1 MKIDNQSKTFRCR
14 SSLDALRQ
22 ICDAL
27 SDFGDMLDISYGE
40 TRKGLSAEA
49 SNAVVEAYYS
59 DVECIGAT
67 RLAHGP
73 FRLHEAEAARL
84 KLLPLAKELHK
95 VACVVNKR
103 RADRNLDRIEKTMA
117 WLYCNAK

>member
-1 MKIDNQSKTFRCR
+1 MGRDTQSKTFRCR

-27 SDFGDMLDISYGE
+27 ADFGDMLNISYGE
-40 TRKGLSAEA
+40 TRKNLSAEA
-49 SNAVVEAYYS
+49 CNAVVEAYYS

-67 RLAHGP
+67 RLAHRP
-73 FRLHEAEAARL
+73 FKLHEAEVARL

-95 VACVVNKR
+95 VACSVSKR
-103 RADRNLDRIEKTMA
+103 RADQNLERIEKTMA
-117 WLYCNAK
+117 WLYSNAK